1 MIYGI
6 VPVGGTG
13 SRLNL
18 PFPKELLP
26 LKGHD
31 FYFPVCHHTVNNLV
45 EAGCE
50 KIVFV
55 HGIDYKKEIVS
66 LYSGDDHIHVL
77 NPGRRQSEIF
87 TSFYDSIKKSESDIY
102 LYGLPDSWYTGN
114 LFLEMKNRPGTVCGM
129 FEAEDN
135 MKVDRLNQEN
145 KFVKSVKTPGL
156 SSQCWG
162 VLKFGSLEM
171 KEFSQVIRE
180 TDFEV
185 ADSLNRLSLDFVFG
199 KKYFDLGTWDS
210 LNKYWS
216 L

>member
-31 FYFPVCHHTVNNLV
+31 SYFPVCHHTVSNLAQ
-45 EAGCE
+45 AGCE

-55 HGIDYKKEIVS
+55 HGTFYKKEIVEM
-66 LYSGDDHIHVL
+66 YSGNDYSHIL
-77 NPGRRQSEIF
+77 NPGKRQSEVF
-87 TSFYDSIKKSESDIY
+87 TSFYDSIKKSDSDIY
-102 LYGLPDSWYTGN
+102 LYGLPDSWYMGN
-114 LFLEMKNRPGTVCGM
+114 LFSEMKSRPGIVCGM
-129 FEAEDN
+129 FDSEDN
-135 MKVDRLNQEN
+135 MKVDRLNHN
-145 KFVKSVKTPGL
+145 KKFVKSTKTSEL

-162 VLKFGSLEM
+162 VLKFGAAEM
-171 KEFSQVIRE
+171 KEFSQVIRD

-185 ADSLNRLSLDFVFG
+185 AESLNCFSLDFVFG
-199 KKYFDLGTWDS
+199 EKYFDLGTWDS

-216 L
+216 F